1 MKNLTWL
8 FLLLIF
14 AVGCGQAT
22 DKNLKSK
29 DHERPQWAIVV
40 HGGAGMMQPEAFPTE
55 VRRAY
60 AEKLS
65 EALNAGGSIL
75 EQGGAS
81 LDAVEAAVRVLE
93 DSPLFNAGKGAV
105 FSAAGVN
112 EMDASI
118 MDGQTGKA
126 GAVAGVTV
134 IRNPISAAR
143 RVMEASPHVMLAGAG
158 AETFAAEQGLT
169 IVDRSYFYT
178 EERWQSLLKA
188 RQRAEEQAADTSE
201 KYGTVGCVA
210 LDKNGNLAAATST
223 GGMTNKKYGRIGD
236 SPVIGAGTYA
246 DNATCAVSCTGHG
259 EYFITNEVAYDVAAR
274 LKYLHQSLREATDE
288 IINKK
293 LKQQGAEGGLIALDC
308 EGNIAMPFNT
318 SGMFRGYLL
327 PDSLANISIFKDE
340 TSDIN

>member
-274 LKYLHQSLREATDE
+274 LKYLHQSLREATE
-288 IINKK
+288 I
-293 LKQQGAEGGLIALDC
+293 GRAHV
-308 EGNIAMPFNT
+308 
-318 SGMFRGYLL
+318 
-327 PDSLANISIFKDE
+327 
-340 TSDIN
+340 

>member
-1 MKNLTWL
+1 MKNLTWI
-8 FLLLIF
+8 FLLLML
-14 AVGCGQAT
+14 AAGCGQAT
-22 DKNLKSK
+22 DKDPKSK
-29 DHERPQWAIVV
+29 DHVRPQWAIAV

-55 VRRAY
+55 VRQAY

-65 EALNAGGSIL
+65 EALHAGGSIL
-75 EQGGAS
+75 GQGGTS

-134 IRNPISAAR
+134 IRNPITAAR
-143 RVMEASPHVMLAGAG
+143 RVMDVSPHVMLAGVG
-158 AETFAAEQGLT
+158 AEAFAAEQGLT

-178 EERWQSLLKA
+178 EERWQSLHKA
-188 RQRAEEQAADTSE
+188 RQRAEEQAADTTE
-201 KYGTVGCVA
+201 KHGTVGCVA

-246 DNATCAVSCTGHG
+246 DNGTCAVSCTGHG
-259 EYFITNEVAYDVAAR
+259 EYFITNAVAYDVAAR

-293 LKQQGAEGGLIALDC
+293 LKQQGAEGGLIGLDS

-327 PDSLANISIFKDE
+327 PDSLPKISIFKDE
-340 TSDIN
+340 NSDIN

>member
-1 MKNLTWL
+1 MKNLISL
-8 FLLLIF
+8 FLLLML
-14 AVGCGQAT
+14 AAGCGQAT
-22 DKNLKSK
+22 DKGSKSS
-29 DHERPQWAIVV
+29 DRERPQWAIAV
-40 HGGAGMMQPEAFPTE
+40 HGGAGMMERSDFTPEI
-55 VRRAY
+55 RQAY

-105 FSAAGVN
+105 FSAAGIN
-112 EMDASI
+112 EMDASV
-118 MDGQTGKA
+118 MDGKTGKA

-158 AETFAAEQGLT
+158 AEAFAAEQGLT
-169 IVDRSYFYT
+169 IVDKSYFYT

-188 RQRAEEQAADTSE
+188 RQRAEEQAADTTE
-201 KYGTVGCVA
+201 KHGTVGCVA

-236 SPVIGAGTYA
+236 SPIIGAGTYA
-246 DNATCAVSCTGHG
+246 DNSTCAVSCTGHG
-259 EYFITNEVAYDVAAR
+259 EYFITNAVAYDVATR
-274 LKYLHQSLREATDE
+274 LKYLGQPLQEATVE
-288 IINKK
+288 IINTK
-293 LKQQGAEGGLIALDC
+293 LKKQSAEGGLIAIDSA
-308 EGNIAMPFNT
+308 GNIAMPFNT

-327 PDSLANISIFKDE
+327 PDSLPKIFIFKDE
-340 TSDIN
+340 

>member
-1 MKNLTWL
+1 M
-8 FLLLIF
+8 LIF
-14 AVGCGQAT
+14 AAGCGQAT
-22 DKNLKSK
+22 DKNPKSK

-40 HGGAGMMQPEAFPTE
+40 HGGAGMMQPEAFPAE
-55 VRRAY
+55 VRQAY

-75 EQGGAS
+75 QQGGAS
-81 LDAVEAAVRVLE
+81 LDAVEAAVRILE
-93 DSPLFNAGKGAV
+93 DCPLFNAGKGAV

-134 IRNPISAAR
+134 IRNPITAAR
-143 RVMEASPHVMLAGAG
+143 RVMDASPHVMLAGTG
-158 AETFAAEQGLT
+158 AEAFAAEQGLT
-169 IVDRSYFYT
+169 LVDRSYFYT
-178 EERWQSLLKA
+178 EERWQSLLKL
-188 RQRAEEQAADTSE
+188 RQRAEEQSADTTE
-201 KYGTVGCVA
+201 KHGTVGCVA

-236 SPVIGAGTYA
+236 SPIIGAGTYA

-274 LKYLHQSLREATDE
+274 LKYLHQSLQEATDE

-293 LKQQGAEGGLIALDC
+293 LKQQGAEGGLIAIDS
-308 EGNIAMPFNT
+308 EGNIAMPFNI

-327 PDSLANISIFKDE
+327 PDSVAKISIFKDE
-340 TSDIN
+340 

>member
-1 MKNLTWL
+1 MKNLISL
-8 FLLLIF
+8 FLLLML
-14 AVGCGQAT
+14 AAGCGQAT
-22 DKNLKSK
+22 DKGSKSS
-29 DHERPQWAIVV
+29 DRERPQWAIVV
-40 HGGAGMMQPEAFPTE
+40 HGGAGMMERSDFTPEI
-55 VRRAY
+55 RQAY

-112 EMDASI
+112 EMDASV
-118 MDGQTGKA
+118 MDGKTGKA

-143 RVMEASPHVMLAGAG
+143 RVMEASPHVMLAGTG
-158 AETFAAEQGLT
+158 AEAFATEQGLT
-169 IVDRSYFYT
+169 IVDKSYFYT
-178 EERWQSLLKA
+178 EVRWQSLLKA
-188 RQRAEEQAADTSE
+188 RQRAEEQATDTTE
-201 KYGTVGCVA
+201 KHGTVGCVA

-236 SPVIGAGTYA
+236 SPIIGAGTYA

-259 EYFITNEVAYDVAAR
+259 EYFITNAVAYDVAAR
-274 LKYLHQSLREATDE
+274 LKYLGQPLQEATGE
-288 IINKK
+288 IINTK
-293 LKQQGAEGGLIALDC
+293 LKQQGAEGGLIAIDSA
-308 EGNIAMPFNT
+308 GNIAMPFNT

-327 PDSLANISIFKDE
+327 PDSLPKIAIFKDE
-340 TSDIN
+340 